1 MVDLVVEGGHPI
13 SGIMRPSGNK
23 NAALPMMCAS
33 LLTDEEV
40 TLTNIPNIND
50 AHKLLEYFRAC
61 GSDVSYDYD
70 TEILTLKHNFRNYTG
85 TDAELPL
92 GIRSS
97 VLLLAP
103 LMARLGRLV
112 FDTEARGCALG
123 IREIDPHIEI
133 LQRFGCV
140 IEERKPYRFGLASR
154 PVAQTIWA
162 EYASVTATET
172 FAMIAATAEGTS
184 VLINAASEPHVQA
197 LCRMLQSM
205 GAKVEG
211 IGTSRLEVTGVVE
224 GLRGTTQRIPDDHHE
239 VATFLAIGGATGGR
253 LTVKTDIVPDM
264 TLILKQF
271 AKLGLRFETG
281 DSEVTVTG
289 WSKEI
294 SRPHTAEMV
303 PKIEAAPWPYFPADL
318 LPQAIG
324 LAVGCKGEIMFWN
337 KIYEGALGWSSELS
351 KFGARVH
358 LCDPHRLIIFGGNE
372 LRPAVVEAP
381 YIIRVVLGLFLAA
394 IQIKGKSTI
403 RNAEPIRR
411 AHPNFVEKLRALG
424 AKVEW
429 A

>member
-13 SGIMRPSGNK
+13 SGVMRPSGNK

-33 LLTDEEV
+33 LLTDDEV
-40 TLTNIPNIND
+40 TLTNVPDIND

-61 GSDVSYDYD
+61 GSEVHYDFD
-70 TEILTLKHNFRNYTG
+70 TEVLTLKHNFG
-85 TDAELPL
+85 DFAGGDAELPL

-123 IREIDPHIEI
+123 IREIDPHLDI

-140 IEERKPYRFGLASR
+140 ITANKPYHFRRDAR
-154 PVAQTIWA
+154 PEAQTIWA

-172 FAMIAATAEGTS
+172 FAMIAAATEGTS
-184 VLINAASEPHVQA
+184 ILINAASEPHVQA
-197 LCRMLQSM
+197 LCRMLEGM
-205 GAKVEG
+205 GARIEG
-211 IGTSRLEVTGVVE
+211 IGTSRLQVTGAAG
-224 GLRGTTQRIPDDHHE
+224 GLRGTVRRVPDDHHE

-253 LTVKTDIVPDM
+253 LTVKTDVVPDM

-271 AKLGLRFETG
+271 AKLGLGFETADG
-281 DSEVTVTG
+281 EVTVTG
-289 WSKEI
+289 WSREI
-294 SRPHTAEMV
+294 ARPHTAEMV

-318 LPQAIG
+318 LPQAVG
-324 LAVGCKGEIMFWN
+324 LAVGCKGEVMFWN

-358 LCDPHRLIIFGGNE
+358 LSDPHRLLIFGGNE